1 MRAFGRITLC
11 MYCFKFYIY
20 IGAMCVH
27 VCVCAHTHVQASACV
42 RVGRVC
48 GCALRFVYFFLLCT
62 FSPLILRKR
71 TCYSVMFYTYV
82 FTN

>member
-1 MRAFGRITLC
+1 

-27 VCVCAHTHVQASACV
+27 VCVCAHTHVHASACV

-48 GCALRFVYFFLLCT
+48 GCASTLEKEGRRERRAGTTHDTVGV
-62 FSPLILRKR
+62 R
-71 TCYSVMFYTYV
+71 
-82 FTN
+82 